1 MAEFGENLR
10 KAREDK
16 GMTQQTLADK
26 IYVTRQAVS
35 RWEGGSRYPDLMTAK
50 KLSIILDISLDDLL
64 RDDDMERLPQV
75 NPVVEYPL
83 TKRIQTAIL
92 TCCLVPA
99 LIYALWYT
107 TELIFGIFS
116 TGEPE
121 RVSLII
127 YSVNTI
133 LYHYLLAALF
143 GYGTYLS
150 IKDNLTPNI
159 TGILA
164 TLFFGENIVQRFI
177 ILLLNGRFVTSRLV
191 AYDIVAF
198 VIDIAAL
205 TVMLLYFS
213 GRRLKSPKP
222 VYAVSL
228 LYSAIALLSFAN
240 HIAIGVTGK
249 MAEESM
255 GYYTGALF
263 SSIVQVFLTVS
274 LLLLLSYMARELDIK
289 RRVSTVNVAGTAK
302 E

>member
-50 KLSIILDISLDDLL
+50 KLSMILDISLDDLL

-92 TCCLVPA
+92 ACCLVPT

-107 TELIFGIFS
+107 AAWIVDFFS
-116 TGEPE
+116 TDEAGGAY
-121 RVSLII
+121 LII
-127 YSVNTI
+127 GSVNTI

-164 TLFFGENIVQRFI
+164 TLFFGENIVQRI
-177 ILLLNGRFVTSRLV
+177 ISLLLNGPFVTSRLV
-191 AYDIVAF
+191 AYDIVGCA
-198 VIDIAAL
+198 IDIVAL

-213 GRRLKSPKP
+213 GHRLKSPKP

-228 LYSAIALLSFAN
+228 LYSAIALLVFIN
-240 HIAIGVTGK
+240 HLAIGVTGR

-255 GYYTGALF
+255 GYYTGTLF
-263 SSIVQVFLTVS
+263 RSIVQVFLTVS

-289 RRVSTVNVAGTAK
+289 RKVSTVK
-302 E
+302 ESQ

>member
-50 KLSIILDISLDDLL
+50 KLSMILDISLDDLL
-64 RDDDMERLPQV
+64 RDDDMEKLPQV

-92 TCCLVPA
+92 TCCFVPA
-99 LIYALWYT
+99 FLYALWDT
-107 TELIFGIFS
+107 AESIFGIFS
-116 TGEPE
+116 TGEPGGI
-121 RVSLII
+121 SLIL
-127 YSVNTI
+127 YTVNTI
-133 LYHYLLAALF
+133 LYHYLLATLF

-164 TLFFGENIVQRFI
+164 TLFFGENIVQRLI
-177 ILLLNGRFVTSRLV
+177 SLLLNGRWVTSRLV
-191 AYDIVAF
+191 AYDIVASA
-198 VIDIAAL
+198 IDIAVL

-213 GRRLKSPKP
+213 GHRLKSPKP

-228 LYSAIALLSFAN
+228 LYSVMALLPFAD
-240 HIAIGVTGK
+240 HMAVGVTGRIS
-249 MAEESM
+249 EESM
-255 GYYTGALF
+255 GYYTSALF

-289 RRVSTVNVAGTAK
+289 RKVSAVKKA
-302 E
+302 